1 MRSISHIWRNNM
13 VDEQLVKSI
22 VEYAGSREKAIE
34 QVEKTI
40 DYMNLKMYKFSE
52 EWLEKEAYMDVYAMY
67 ADVQRSYY
75 IILQTLRDAY

>member
-1 MRSISHIWRNNM
+1 MS
-13 VDEQLVKSI
+13 DENLVKGLI
-22 VEYAGSREKAIE
+22 EYAGSKEKAIE

-67 ADVQRSYY
+67 AEIQRTYY
-75 IILQTLRDAY
+75 KILDTLRD